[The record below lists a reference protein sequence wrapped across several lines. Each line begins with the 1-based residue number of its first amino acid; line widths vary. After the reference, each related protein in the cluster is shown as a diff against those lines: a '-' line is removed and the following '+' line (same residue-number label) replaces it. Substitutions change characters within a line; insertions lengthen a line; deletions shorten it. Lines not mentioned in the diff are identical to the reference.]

1 MPLDP
6 SLKQAVKS
14 TRWRIA
20 AAVVLLA
27 VIVTAALGGFRA
39 APKTSAKSEELG
51 KRVATQ
57 ALAVTPLRAWL
68 DAKHPLGLADPT
80 PPVDYLVLEADVENL
95 TQRSNNYFLASDLV
109 WLTGQEDQKGKRSD
123 ATYRVDDTTILGDL
137 QPKLPVRVRMTW
149 KLPRGQALA
158 SPVRFGLYAR
168 RYVEKTYLTGE
179 STWLQD
185 GPGMTLRLPV
195 EDRRGRSAP

>member
-27 VIVTAALGGFRA
+27 AIVTAALGGFRF

-51 KRVATQ
+51 KRVTTN
-57 ALAVTPLRAWL
+57 ALAVQPLRVWL
-68 DAKHPLGLADPT
+68 DTNHPVGLATPT
-80 PPVDYLVLEADVENL
+80 PPVDYLVLEAEVENL
-95 TQRSNNYFLASDLV
+95 TRQSNNYFLASDLV
-109 WLTGQEDQKGKRSD
+109 WLTSQDDQKGKRAD
-123 ATYRVDDTTILGDL
+123 ATYRVDDTTLLGNL
-137 QPKLPVRVRMTW
+137 QPKLPVRVRLSW
-149 KLPRGQALA
+149 KLPHGAVLP
-158 SPVRFGLYAR
+158 SPLRFGLYAR

-185 GPGMTLRLPV
+185 GPGATLKLPV
-195 EDRRGRSAP
+195 EDRRNRSVP

>member
-6 SLKQAVKS
+6 SLKQALSS

-20 AAVVLLA
+20 IALALIAAVA
-27 VIVTAALGGFRA
+27 TALLGGFRY

-51 KRVATQ
+51 KSVTTQ
-57 ALAVTPLRAWL
+57 ALAVQPLHVWL
-68 DAKHPLGLADPT
+68 DANNPVGRANAT

-95 TQRSNNYFLASDLV
+95 TKQSNSYFLASDLV
-109 WLTGQEDQKGKRSD
+109 WLTGQEDQKGKRADLS
-123 ATYRVDDTTILGDL
+123 YRVDDGTFLGDL
-137 QPKLPVRVRMTW
+137 QPRLPVRVRLAW
-149 KLPRGQALA
+149 KLPRGQALP

-185 GPGMTLRLPV
+185 GPGATLKLPV
-195 EDRRGRSAP
+195 EDRRAGAAP